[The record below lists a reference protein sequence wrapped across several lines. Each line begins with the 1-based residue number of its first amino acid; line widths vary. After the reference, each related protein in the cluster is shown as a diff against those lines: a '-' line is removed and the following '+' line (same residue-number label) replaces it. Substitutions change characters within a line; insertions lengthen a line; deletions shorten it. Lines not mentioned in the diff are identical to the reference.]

1 MNQTPYWQDELLGNP
16 PSMSVQLKN
25 SGELHEWLRQH
36 HCGGGRHASLGVL
49 LLESGVIT
57 PTQLERA
64 LNHQHEHPEKGRLGQ
79 ILLELK
85 MISPERLALTV
96 AEQLGI
102 PRISLDD
109 FDFDQSCISLIPES
123 LARRYLVVPLMIDGE
138 RLVVATP
145 DPTHSELLHLLGFV
159 TGKPVEAVMATP
171 AAVEEAV
178 NHLYACA
185 VAEQLPE
192 NEVDEQPMSLHRIKQ
207 LAEDKPTVRF
217 VENLLEEAISRRA
230 SDIHL
235 RPGEHEVSVLLRV
248 DGLLQ
253 EIRRVKRAHLAA
265 IVSRIKIIG
274 GMNIAEHRL
283 PQDGRHM
290 VHLSDRTIDL
300 RLSIMPTV
308 HGESVVIRI
317 LDTQQSMKSLDQIG
331 FSEQDVSRFRNL
343 ISHNQGIL
351 LVTGPTGSGKS
362 TTLYAALNTIKASGV
377 NIITVEDPVE
387 YQIDGIRQIQVKP
400 AIGYTFAR
408 ALRHILRHDPDVI
421 MVGEIRDQ
429 ETALMAAESALT
441 GHLVLS
447 TLHTNSAAATVTRL
461 LEIGIAP
468 YLLNASLLG
477 VLAQRLVRRNCPHCL
492 TEEKVPEH
500 VRNALGLE
508 AVEPFYVGQGC
519 PQCHGKGVSG
529 RVAAYELLE
538 VTPALR
544 AMIEPSVEAQKI
556 EQQAIADGMR
566 PLTQSALQL
575 ARNKLISLA
584 EVYRVRLE

>member
-1 MNQTPYWQDELLGNP
+1 
-16 PSMSVQLKN
+16 MSSLFKN
-25 SGELHEWLRQH
+25 SHELRQH
-36 HCGGGRHASLGVL
+36 LKEHPSLTPPGMSLGNL
-49 LLESGVIT
+49 LLECGVIT
-57 PTQLERA
+57 PSQLEKA
-64 LNHQHEHPEKGRLGQ
+64 LNHQHEHPELGRLGQ
-79 ILLELK
+79 VLLELK
-85 MISPERLALTV
+85 MISAERLGLTL
-96 AEQLGI
+96 AQQLGI
-102 PRISLDD
+102 AQVSLEN
-109 FDFDQSCISLIPES
+109 FDIQPECVKLVPES
-123 LARRYLVVPLMIDGE
+123 LARRYLVVPLMLDGE
-138 RLVVATP
+138 RLIVASP
-145 DPTHSELLHLLGFV
+145 DPTHCELLHLLGFV
-159 TGKPVEAVMATP
+159 TGKPVEAVLAN
-171 AAVEEAV
+171 ANEVEQAISR
-178 NHLYACA
+178 LYASA
-185 VAEQLPE
+185 TAHELPE
-192 NEVDEQPMSLHRIKQ
+192 NEASEQSLSLHRIKQ
-207 LAEDKPTVRF
+207 LAEDPPTVRF
-217 VENLLEEAISRRA
+217 VDSLLEEAISRRA

-235 RPGEHEVSVLLRV
+235 RPGEHDVVILLRIDGVLL
-248 DGLLQ
+248 
-253 EIRRVKRAHLAA
+253 EIRRVKHSNLSA

-274 GMNIAEHRL
+274 GMNIAERRL

-290 VHLSDRTIDL
+290 VRQGERTIDL

-317 LDTQQSMKSLDQIG
+317 LDTRQSLKTLDQIG
-331 FSEQDVSRFRNL
+331 FNGRDVERFRDL
-343 ISHNQGIL
+343 ISHNQGIV

-362 TTLYAALNTIKASGV
+362 TTLYAALNGIKSSGV

-400 AIGYTFAR
+400 QIGYTFAR

-429 ETALMAAESALT
+429 ETAMMATESALT

-447 TLHTNSAAATVTRL
+447 TLHTNSAATTITRL

-492 TEEKVPEH
+492 VEEEVSAH
-500 VRNALGLE
+500 VRSTLGLSSD
-508 AVEPFYVGQGC
+508 EPFYVGSGC
-519 PQCHGKGVSG
+519 EHCRNLGFAG

-544 AMIEPSVEAQKI
+544 ALIEPSVSAQSI
-556 EQQAIADGMR
+556 EQQAIHDGMR

-575 ARNKLISLA
+575 ARDKLIPLN

>member
-1 MNQTPYWQDELLGNP
+1 
-16 PSMSVQLKN
+16 MSSLFKN
-25 SGELHEWLRQH
+25 SHELRQH
-36 HCGGGRHASLGVL
+36 LKEHPSLTPPGMSLGNL
-49 LLESGVIT
+49 LLECGVIT
-57 PTQLERA
+57 PSQLEKA
-64 LNHQHEHPEKGRLGQ
+64 LSHQHEHPELGRLGQ
-79 ILLELK
+79 VLLELK
-85 MISPERLALTV
+85 MISAERLGLTL
-96 AEQLGI
+96 AQQLGI
-102 PRISLDD
+102 AQVSLEN
-109 FDFDQSCISLIPES
+109 FDIQPECVKLVPES
-123 LARRYLVVPLMIDGE
+123 LARRYLVVPLMLDGE
-138 RLVVATP
+138 RLIVASP
-145 DPTHSELLHLLGFV
+145 DPTHCELLHLLGFV
-159 TGKPVEAVMATP
+159 TGKPVEAVLAN
-171 AAVEEAV
+171 ANEVEQAISR
-178 NHLYACA
+178 LYASA
-185 VAEQLPE
+185 TAHELPE
-192 NEVDEQPMSLHRIKQ
+192 NETSEQSLSLHRIKQ
-207 LAEDKPTVRF
+207 LAEDPPTVRF
-217 VENLLEEAISRRA
+217 VDSLLEEAISRRA

-235 RPGEHEVSVLLRV
+235 RPGEHDVVILLRIDGVLL
-248 DGLLQ
+248 
-253 EIRRVKRAHLAA
+253 EIRRVKHSNLSA

-274 GMNIAEHRL
+274 GMNIAERRL

-290 VHLSDRTIDL
+290 VRQGERTIDL

-317 LDTQQSMKSLDQIG
+317 LDTRQSLKTLDQIG
-331 FSEQDVSRFRNL
+331 FNGRDVERFRDL
-343 ISHNQGIL
+343 ISHNQGIV

-362 TTLYAALNTIKASGV
+362 TTLYAALNGIKSSGV

-400 AIGYTFAR
+400 QIGYTFAR

-429 ETALMAAESALT
+429 ETAMMATESALT

-447 TLHTNSAAATVTRL
+447 TLHTNSAATTITRL

-492 TEEKVPEH
+492 VEEEVSAH
-500 VRNALGLE
+500 VRSTLGLSSD
-508 AVEPFYVGQGC
+508 EPFYVGSGC
-519 PQCHGKGVSG
+519 EHCRNLGFAG

-544 AMIEPSVEAQKI
+544 ALIEPSVSAQSI
-556 EQQAIADGMR
+556 EQQAIHDGMR

-575 ARNKLISLA
+575 ARDKLIPLN

>member
-1 MNQTPYWQDELLGNP
+1 
-16 PSMSVQLKN
+16 MSSLFKN
-25 SGELHEWLRQH
+25 SHELRQH
-36 HCGGGRHASLGVL
+36 LKEHPSLTPPGMSLGNL
-49 LLESGVIT
+49 LLECGVIT
-57 PTQLERA
+57 PSQLEKA
-64 LNHQHEHPEKGRLGQ
+64 LSHQHEHPELGRLGQ
-79 ILLELK
+79 VLLELK
-85 MISPERLALTV
+85 MISAERLGLTL
-96 AEQLGI
+96 AQQLGI
-102 PRISLDD
+102 AQVSLEN
-109 FDFDQSCISLIPES
+109 FDIQPECLKLVPES
-123 LARRYLVVPLMIDGE
+123 LARRYLVVPLMLDGE
-138 RLVVATP
+138 RLIVASP
-145 DPTHSELLHLLGFV
+145 DPTHCELLHLLGFV
-159 TGKPVEAVMATP
+159 TGKPVEAVLAN
-171 AAVEEAV
+171 ANEVEQAISR
-178 NHLYACA
+178 LYASA
-185 VAEQLPE
+185 TAHELPE
-192 NEVDEQPMSLHRIKQ
+192 NEASEQSLSLHRIKQ
-207 LAEDKPTVRF
+207 LAEDPPTVRF
-217 VENLLEEAISRRA
+217 VDSLLEEAISRRA

-235 RPGEHEVSVLLRV
+235 RPGEHDVVILLRIDGVLL
-248 DGLLQ
+248 
-253 EIRRVKRAHLAA
+253 EIRRVKHSNLSA

-274 GMNIAEHRL
+274 GMNIAERRL

-290 VHLSDRTIDL
+290 VRQGERTIDL

-317 LDTQQSMKSLDQIG
+317 LDTRQSLKTLDQIG
-331 FSEQDVSRFRNL
+331 FNGRDVERFRDL
-343 ISHNQGIL
+343 ISHNQGIV

-362 TTLYAALNTIKASGV
+362 TTLYAALNGIKSSGV

-400 AIGYTFAR
+400 QIGYTFAR

-429 ETALMAAESALT
+429 ETAMMATESALT

-447 TLHTNSAAATVTRL
+447 TLHTNSAATTITRL

-492 TEEKVPEH
+492 VEEEVSAH
-500 VRNALGLE
+500 VRSTLGLSSD
-508 AVEPFYVGQGC
+508 EPFYVGSGC
-519 PQCHGKGVSG
+519 EHCRNLGFAG

-544 AMIEPSVEAQKI
+544 ALIEPSVSAQSI
-556 EQQAIADGMR
+556 EQQAIHDGMR

-575 ARNKLISLA
+575 ARDKLIPLN

>member
-1 MNQTPYWQDELLGNP
+1 
-16 PSMSVQLKN
+16 MSSLFKN
-25 SGELHEWLRQH
+25 SHELRQH
-36 HCGGGRHASLGVL
+36 LKEHPSLTPPGMSLGNL
-49 LLESGVIT
+49 LLECGVIT
-57 PTQLERA
+57 PSQLEKA
-64 LNHQHEHPEKGRLGQ
+64 LNHQHEHPELGRLGQ
-79 ILLELK
+79 VLLELK
-85 MISPERLALTV
+85 MISAERLGLTL
-96 AEQLGI
+96 AQQLGI
-102 PRISLDD
+102 AQVSLEN
-109 FDFDQSCISLIPES
+109 FDIQPECLKLVPES
-123 LARRYLVVPLMIDGE
+123 LARRYLVVPLMLDGE
-138 RLVVATP
+138 RLIVASP
-145 DPTHSELLHLLGFV
+145 DPTHCELLHLLGFV
-159 TGKPVEAVMATP
+159 TGKPVEAVLAN
-171 AAVEEAV
+171 ANEVEQAISR
-178 NHLYACA
+178 LYASA
-185 VAEQLPE
+185 TAHELPE
-192 NEVDEQPMSLHRIKQ
+192 NEASEQSLSLHRIKQ
-207 LAEDKPTVRF
+207 LAEDPPTVRF
-217 VENLLEEAISRRA
+217 VDSLLEEAISRRA

-235 RPGEHEVSVLLRV
+235 RPGEHDVVILLRIDGVLL
-248 DGLLQ
+248 
-253 EIRRVKRAHLAA
+253 EIRRVKHSNLSA

-274 GMNIAEHRL
+274 GMNIAERRL

-290 VHLSDRTIDL
+290 VRQGERTIDL

-317 LDTQQSMKSLDQIG
+317 LDTRQSLKTLDQIG
-331 FSEQDVSRFRNL
+331 FNGRDVERFRDL
-343 ISHNQGIL
+343 ISHNQGIV

-362 TTLYAALNTIKASGV
+362 TTLYAALNGIKSSGV

-400 AIGYTFAR
+400 QIGYTFAR

-429 ETALMAAESALT
+429 ETAMMATESALT

-447 TLHTNSAAATVTRL
+447 TLHTNSAATTITRL

-492 TEEKVPEH
+492 VEEEVSAH
-500 VRNALGLE
+500 VRSTLGLSRD
-508 AVEPFYVGQGC
+508 EPFYVGSGC
-519 PQCHGKGVSG
+519 EHCRNLGFAG

-544 AMIEPSVEAQKI
+544 ALIEPSVSAQSI
-556 EQQAIADGMR
+556 EQQAIHDGMR

-575 ARNKLISLA
+575 ARDKLIPLN

>member
-1 MNQTPYWQDELLGNP
+1 
-16 PSMSVQLKN
+16 MSSLFKN
-25 SGELHEWLRQH
+25 SHELRQH
-36 HCGGGRHASLGVL
+36 LKEHPSLTPPGMSLGNL
-49 LLESGVIT
+49 LLECGVIT
-57 PTQLERA
+57 PSQLEKA
-64 LNHQHEHPEKGRLGQ
+64 LNHQHEHPELGRLGQ
-79 ILLELK
+79 VLLELK
-85 MISPERLALTV
+85 MISAERLGLTL
-96 AEQLGI
+96 AQQLGI
-102 PRISLDD
+102 AQVSLEN
-109 FDFDQSCISLIPES
+109 FDIQPECLKLVPES
-123 LARRYLVVPLMIDGE
+123 LARRYLVVPLMLDGE
-138 RLVVATP
+138 RLIVASP
-145 DPTHSELLHLLGFV
+145 DPTHCELLHLLGFV
-159 TGKPVEAVMATP
+159 TGKPVEAVLAN
-171 AAVEEAV
+171 ANEVEQAISR
-178 NHLYACA
+178 LYASA
-185 VAEQLPE
+185 TAHELPE
-192 NEVDEQPMSLHRIKQ
+192 NEASEQSLSLHRIKQ
-207 LAEDKPTVRF
+207 LAEDPPTVRF
-217 VENLLEEAISRRA
+217 VDSLLEEAISRRA

-235 RPGEHEVSVLLRV
+235 RPGEHDVVILLRIDGVLL
-248 DGLLQ
+248 
-253 EIRRVKRAHLAA
+253 EIRRVKHSNLSA

-274 GMNIAEHRL
+274 GMNIAERRL

-290 VHLSDRTIDL
+290 VRQGERTIDL

-317 LDTQQSMKSLDQIG
+317 LDTRQSLKTLDQIG
-331 FSEQDVSRFRNL
+331 FNGRDVERFRDL
-343 ISHNQGIL
+343 ISHNQGIV

-362 TTLYAALNTIKASGV
+362 TTLYAALNGIKSSGV

-400 AIGYTFAR
+400 QIGYTFAR

-429 ETALMAAESALT
+429 ETAMMATESALT

-447 TLHTNSAAATVTRL
+447 TLHTNSAATTITRL

-492 TEEKVPEH
+492 VEEEVSAH
-500 VRNALGLE
+500 VRSTLGLSSD
-508 AVEPFYVGQGC
+508 EPFYVGSGC
-519 PQCHGKGVSG
+519 EHCRNLGFAG

-544 AMIEPSVEAQKI
+544 ALIEPSVSAQSI
-556 EQQAIADGMR
+556 EQQAIHDGMR

-575 ARNKLISLA
+575 ARDKLIPLN

>member
-1 MNQTPYWQDELLGNP
+1 
-16 PSMSVQLKN
+16 MSSLFKN
-25 SGELHEWLRQH
+25 SHELRQH
-36 HCGGGRHASLGVL
+36 LKEHPSLTPPGMSLGNL
-49 LLESGVIT
+49 LLECGVIT
-57 PTQLERA
+57 PSQLEKA
-64 LNHQHEHPEKGRLGQ
+64 LSHQHEHPELGRLGQ
-79 ILLELK
+79 VLLELK
-85 MISPERLALTV
+85 MISAERLGLTL
-96 AEQLGI
+96 AQQLGI
-102 PRISLDD
+102 AQVSLEN
-109 FDFDQSCISLIPES
+109 FDIQPECLKLVPES
-123 LARRYLVVPLMIDGE
+123 LARRYLVVPLMLDGE
-138 RLVVATP
+138 RLIVASP
-145 DPTHSELLHLLGFV
+145 DPTHCELLHLLGFV
-159 TGKPVEAVMATP
+159 TGKPVEAVLAN
-171 AAVEEAV
+171 ANEVEQAISR
-178 NHLYACA
+178 LYASA
-185 VAEQLPE
+185 TAHELPE
-192 NEVDEQPMSLHRIKQ
+192 NETSEQSLSLHRIKQ
-207 LAEDKPTVRF
+207 LAEDPPTVRF
-217 VENLLEEAISRRA
+217 VDSLLEEAISRRA

-235 RPGEHEVSVLLRV
+235 RPGEHDVVILLRIDGVLL
-248 DGLLQ
+248 
-253 EIRRVKRAHLAA
+253 EIRRVKHSNLSA

-274 GMNIAEHRL
+274 GMNIAERRL

-290 VHLSDRTIDL
+290 VRQGERTIDL

-317 LDTQQSMKSLDQIG
+317 LDTRQSLKTLDQIG
-331 FSEQDVSRFRNL
+331 FNGRDVERFRDL
-343 ISHNQGIL
+343 ISHNQGIV

-362 TTLYAALNTIKASGV
+362 TTLYAALNGIKSSGV

-400 AIGYTFAR
+400 QIGYTFAR

-429 ETALMAAESALT
+429 ETAMMATESALT

-447 TLHTNSAAATVTRL
+447 TLHTNSAATTITRL

-492 TEEKVPEH
+492 VEEEVSAH
-500 VRNALGLE
+500 VRSTLGLSRD
-508 AVEPFYVGQGC
+508 EPFYVGSGC
-519 PQCHGKGVSG
+519 EHCRNLGFAG

-544 AMIEPSVEAQKI
+544 ALIEPSVSAQSI
-556 EQQAIADGMR
+556 EQQAIHDGMR

-575 ARNKLISLA
+575 ARDKLIPLN

>member
-1 MNQTPYWQDELLGNP
+1 
-16 PSMSVQLKN
+16 MSLVFKN
-25 SGELHEWLRQH
+25 SRELRQH
-36 HCGGGRHASLGVL
+36 LQEHPSLTPQGMSLGNL
-49 LLESGVIT
+49 LLECGVIT
-57 PTQLERA
+57 APQLEKA
-64 LNHQHEHPEKGRLGQ
+64 LSHQHEHPELGRLGQ
-79 ILLELK
+79 VLLALK
-85 MISPERLALTV
+85 MISAERLGLTL
-96 AEQLGI
+96 AQQLGI
-102 PRISLDD
+102 AQVRLEN
-109 FDFDQSCISLIPES
+109 FDIQPECVKLVPES
-123 LARRYLVVPLMIDGE
+123 LARRYLVVPLMLDGE
-138 RLVVATP
+138 RLIVASP
-145 DPTHSELLHLLGFV
+145 DPTHCELLHLLGFV
-159 TGKPVEAVMATP
+159 TGKPVEAVLAN
-171 AAVEEAV
+171 ANEVELAISR
-178 NHLYACA
+178 LYASA
-185 VAEQLPE
+185 TAHELPE
-192 NEVDEQPMSLHRIKQ
+192 NETNEQSLSLHRIQQ
-207 LAEDKPTVRF
+207 LAEDPPTVRF
-217 VENLLEEAISRRA
+217 VDSLLEEAISRKA

-235 RPGEHEVSVLLRV
+235 RPGEHDVVILLRIDGVLL
-248 DGLLQ
+248 
-253 EIRRVKRAHLAA
+253 EIRRVKHSNLAA

-274 GMNIAEHRL
+274 GMNIAERRL

-290 VHLSDRTIDL
+290 VKQGDRSIDL

-317 LDTQQSMKSLDQIG
+317 LDTRQSLKTLDQIG
-331 FSEQDVSRFRNL
+331 FNGRDVERFRDL
-343 ISHNQGIL
+343 ISHNQGIV

-362 TTLYAALNTIKASGV
+362 TTLYAALNGIKNSGV

-400 AIGYTFAR
+400 QIGYTFAR

-429 ETALMAAESALT
+429 ETAMMATESALT

-492 TEEKVPEH
+492 VEEEVSSH
-500 VRNALGLE
+500 VRSALGLSSD
-508 AVEPFYVGQGC
+508 EPFYVGKGC
-519 PQCHGKGVSG
+519 EHCRNLGFAG

-544 AMIEPSVEAQKI
+544 ALIQPSVSAQSI
-556 EQQAIADGMR
+556 EQQAISDGMR

-575 ARNKLISLA
+575 ARDKLISLN